1 MSEAGVKGA
10 RGPAFTSF
18 EDLLICKAF
27 IAASEDPTVGTYQKG
42 SNFQLKVH
50 QIYCKFLDDHEK
62 ISSSLLM
69 AVPPSNTN
77 QIPSTFNRRTS
88 KSILD
93 RFKNVIAP
101 RVNKFM
107 AIVEVTPRESGK
119 NDDDFLEQCKELFA
133 LQTTYGDFE
142 PFRKCYD
149 YLINKP
155 KFASWR
161 GLHMNGAA
169 TVKKERPIGSKQAKE
184 TKAVKEVAR
193 KVISKKDVTNPQQG
207 HFNDSMQRMMSN
219 FNSFVEMRMMKD
231 MGHGLTNEEIN
242 DLDTPECKEY

>member
-27 IAASEDPTVGTYQKG
+27 IAASEDPAVGTYQKG
-42 SNFQLKVH
+42 STFQLKMH
-50 QIYCKFLDDHEK
+50 QIYCKFLEDHEK

-69 AVPPSNTN
+69 AVPPSNSNN
-77 QIPSTFNRRTS
+77 QIPSTFHRRTA
-88 KSILD
+88 KSILE

-107 AIVEVTPRESGK
+107 AIAEVTPRESGK
-119 NDDDFLEQCKELFA
+119 SNDDFFEQCKELYT

-149 YLINKP
+149 YLLNKP

-161 GLHMNGAA
+161 GLHMNGATTA
-169 TVKKERPIGSKQAKE
+169 KKERPIGSKRAK
-184 TKAVKEVAR
+184 
-193 KVISKKDVTNPQQG
+193 D
-207 HFNDSMQRMMSN
+207 
-219 FNSFVEMRMMKD
+219 
-231 MGHGLTNEEIN
+231 
-242 DLDTPECKEY
+242 